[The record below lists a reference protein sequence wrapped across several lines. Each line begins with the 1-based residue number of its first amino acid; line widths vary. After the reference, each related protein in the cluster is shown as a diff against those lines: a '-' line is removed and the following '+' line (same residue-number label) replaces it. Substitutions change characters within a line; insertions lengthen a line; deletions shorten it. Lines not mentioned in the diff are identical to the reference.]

1 MTTPV
6 KPDVPLRDE
15 DALKRFFFAQHA
27 SLGEKARAQLGAD
40 AFALAPKVVEG
51 AFVRAWDARAQ
62 FKSTDELT
70 TFLTQDVHHAAARA
84 LSRRAAAHRFAGHA
98 ETHHASSGAI
108 NPDEPWLHI
117 QHALHGEPHAPRPL
131 PAPPAPP
138 RPRPPRPN

>member
-62 FKSTDELT
+62 FKTTEELT
-70 TFLTQDVHHAAARA
+70 TFLTQDLHHAAPRA
-84 LSRRAAAHRFAGHA
+84 LTRPAAAPPFAGPPQP
-98 ETHHASSGAI
+98 HHASSAPI
-108 NPDEPWLHI
+108 NPD
-117 QHALHGEPHAPRPL
+117 
-131 PAPPAPP
+131 
-138 RPRPPRPN
+138 N